1 MTARGFGRGRP
12 GAATAG
18 TDDES
23 GNEGADAA
31 LDAKRSLRALEVL
44 RDRGLIDPAEFERR
58 RRAIEGGSENP

>member
-1 MTARGFGRGRP
+1 MTARATGRGRP

-31 LDAKRSLRALEVL
+31 TDARRSLRALDVL
-44 RDRGLIDPAEFERR
+44 RDRGLIDRDEYERR
-58 RRAIEGGSENP
+58 RRAIGGGSENP